1 MWGKQTTNNK
11 AQTFSAERELWLDG
25 VHAAVEEG
33 GMIIF
38 YALTNILHW
47 SMVDMDMRECV
58 KVTWLLFLN
67 QPITE
72 LSMNVTE
79 SNFTYTNL
87 ITFQKS
93 VISEEQ

>member
-1 MWGKQTTNNK
+1 
-11 AQTFSAERELWLDG
+11 
-25 VHAAVEEG
+25 
-33 GMIIF
+33 
-38 YALTNILHW
+38 
-47 SMVDMDMRECV
+47 MVDMDMRECV

>member
-1 MWGKQTTNNK
+1 MWGKQKTNNK